1 MTDAKVTAEGMRTVV
16 SQQLGKLE
24 VPESQLLEF
33 SGGLLG
39 FPQAQRFCL
48 VEVRP
53 GSRFQL
59 LQSVERADLAFV
71 VANPLIVD
79 PAYPLDLA
87 RAVALP
93 LLQGD
98 EGIGVACI
106 VTVPPPPGVK
116 TINLVAPLVMGVASR
131 RGGQVILPANYEV
144 RHELV

>member
-1 MTDAKVTAEGMRTVV
+1 MSDAEVVAAGMRSIV
-16 SQQLGKLE
+16 SQQLGRLE
-24 VPESQLLEF
+24 VPENQLLDF
-33 SGGLLG
+33 PNGLLG
-39 FPQAQRFCL
+39 FPHAKSFCL

-79 PAYPLDLA
+79 AEYPLDLA

-93 LLQGD
+93 LLEGD

-106 VTVPPPPGVK
+106 VTVPTPPGVK
-116 TINLVAPLVMGVASR
+116 TINLVAPLVMGVQSR